1 MKKITLLVLLLQS
14 FPSFSQIKGKVT
26 DSDKNPISFVSIYL
40 DKTITGTTS
49 NDSGNYEL
57 NIKTPGDYTI
67 VFQFL
72 GYKTI
77 KKIVSITDFP
87 FQLNVVMDDEKVVLD
102 EISINNGE
110 NPANK
115 IIRKA
120 IDNKSN
126 NTDKFKEFTSSFYSR
141 GLFKVKNAPEKIL
154 GQSLGDLGGGLDSTR
169 TGIIYLSETISEI
182 TFQKKPAEF
191 KRKNYRLKSKRF

>member
-1 MKKITLLVLLLQS
+1 MKKIVLLVVLLLS
-14 FPSFSQIKGKVT
+14 FSSFSQIKGKVT

-49 NDSGNYEL
+49 NDAGNYEL

-102 EISINNGE
+102 EISINTGE

-126 NTDKFKEFTSSFYSR
+126 NTDKFKEYT
-141 GLFKVKNAPEKIL
+141 
-154 GQSLGDLGGGLDSTR
+154 
-169 TGIIYLSETISEI
+169 
-182 TFQKKPAEF
+182 
-191 KRKNYRLKSKRF
+191 

>member
-14 FPSFSQIKGKVT
+14 FSSFSQIKGKVT

-49 NDSGNYEL
+49 NDAGNYEL

-77 KKIVSITDFP
+77 KKIVSISEFP
-87 FQLNVVMDDEKVVLD
+87 FQLDVVMDDEK
-102 EISINNGE
+102 
-110 NPANK
+110 
-115 IIRKA
+115 
-120 IDNKSN
+120 
-126 NTDKFKEFTSSFYSR
+126 
-141 GLFKVKNAPEKIL
+141 
-154 GQSLGDLGGGLDSTR
+154 
-169 TGIIYLSETISEI
+169 
-182 TFQKKPAEF
+182 
-191 KRKNYRLKSKRF
+191 